1 MLDLALKTTLCQL
14 AHAIA
19 THLGS
24 SCEVVVHDLTDK
36 NAANHSIIYIE
47 NGHITGRKVGDG
59 ASNVVLE
66 QLSEYSKSGEK
77 DDHIGYFAKTDDGKL
92 IKSTTVYIKDE
103 SKKVI
108 SIFSINQ
115 DITTLSLASGII
127 TELVSPIDSSQEKA
141 ERIIPDVN
149 ELLDELIWQSVDLV
163 GKPVSMMNKDDKI
176 KAIRYLN
183 EKGALLITKSGDKIS
198 NFYGISKFS
207 LYSYIDLKQ
216 EEKHND

>member
-1 MLDLALKTTLCQL
+1 MLSSALKITLCKL

-24 SCEVVVHDLTDK
+24 SCEVVVHDLTDE
-36 NAANHSIIYIE
+36 NAANHSIIHIE

-92 IKSTTVYIKDE
+92 IKSTTVYIKDDN
-103 SKKVI
+103 KKVI

-127 TELVSPIDSSQEKA
+127 TELVSPIDSTSDKA

-198 NFYGISKFS
+198 NFFGISKFS
-207 LYSYIDLKQ
+207 LYSYIDTKQ
-216 EEKHND
+216 EEKNND